1 MRGNDAIH
9 QIAERQLGLVFI
21 DEARRAGLSRSALRH
36 SIATN
41 QLERLTPRVL
51 RVRGAPRSPRQEVL
65 AAVLDASPGA
75 FASGRTAAVFWGVR
89 GYRLTPVHVARP
101 EGLSGR
107 RTRLA
112 VLHEIARLRE
122 RHVTVL
128 DSVPIVRP
136 EVVVLQLCG
145 SEHPERAARALDDLW
160 RRRLVSARSLRRTLD
175 ELAAQGRNGVCVM
188 RELLDERGDD
198 YVPPASNL
206 EHRFA
211 AILEQAG
218 EPPMRRQVD
227 SGGDRWIGRVD
238 FRDERLPLIVE
249 VQSETYHSALTDKH
263 DDERRLSSLRSVGF
277 EVVEVTDTQVWS
289 HPGDV
294 LEAVRAA
301 RLRLGRGSVPHPG
314 FGREN
319 GRPNGQSREENA

>member
-1 MRGNDAIH
+1 M
-9 QIAERQLGLVFI
+9 
-21 DEARRAGLSRSALRH
+21 
-36 SIATN
+36 
-41 QLERLTPRVL
+41 
-51 RVRGAPRSPRQEVL
+51 L
-65 AAVLDASPGA
+65 AAVLDAAPGA
-75 FASGRTAAVFWGVR
+75 FACGPTAAALWGVS
-89 GYRLTPVHVARP
+89 GHRLTPVHVARP
-101 EGLSGR
+101 ERLSGR
-107 RTRLA
+107 RTHLA

-136 EVVVLQLCG
+136 EVVVLQLCA
-145 SEHPERAARALDDLW
+145 SEHPDRAARALDNLW

-175 ELAAQGRNGVCVM
+175 ELAAQGRNGVRVM
-188 RELLDERGDD
+188 RVLLDERGDD

-249 VQSETYHSALTDKH
+249 VQSEAYHSALTDKH
-263 DDERRLSSLRSVGF
+263 DDERRLASLRSAGF
-277 EVVEVTDTQVWS
+277 EVIEVTDTQVWH

-301 RLRLGRGSVPHPG
+301 RWRLGGGSSPHHTSGRG
-314 FGREN
+314 N
-319 GRPNGQSREENA
+319 GRSNGQIREQNA